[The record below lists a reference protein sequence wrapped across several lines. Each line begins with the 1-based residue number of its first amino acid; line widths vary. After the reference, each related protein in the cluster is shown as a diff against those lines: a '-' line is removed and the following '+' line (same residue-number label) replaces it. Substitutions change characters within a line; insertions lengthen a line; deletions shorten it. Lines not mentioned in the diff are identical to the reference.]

1 MSRTHIWSVSG
12 MRCASC
18 ERLIEDEL
26 KKIPGVVE
34 TEVSLSKKKVGIRLA
49 EGAAE
54 PNLVLINRGLE
65 EHGYKLHEP
74 SAAPTC
80 EVTPSSH
87 RASIWRVALAFC
99 FVLLFAALALD
110 PLRRLLPEA
119 AVGASLIAALGLGVI
134 ASVSTCLAS
143 TGAFFLSMSTRF
155 SGTKALVGIHAGRVV
170 TFVIGGALLGLIGGS
185 LPSSTPLYGVMSLVL
200 GTMFLLFGLQL
211 FGWLPAR
218 LNALIRLPR
227 FFDRFATSTAG
238 KGSAPW
244 VVGAVTFILPCGF
257 TQTAQAI
264 ALASGSP
271 VRGALF
277 MGAFALGTL
286 PVLAGL
292 SAAGSFAVLRGK
304 FFQAVAGAA
313 LVLMA
318 FGQLDGGL
326 SLFGSPVTFGGVAG
340 DVWDNVRSAVAPDV
354 LAQEQL
360 VRMTVQYGAFSPNRF
375 VIKKG
380 IPVRWEVQGVDIS
393 GCASTL
399 VAPRLGINQTLVKG
413 LNVFRFTPKE
423 AGSIPFSCSM
433 GMIRGTFSVVE

>member
-1 MSRTHIWSVSG
+1 

-26 KKIPGVVE
+26 KQIPGVVE
-34 TEVSLSKKKVGIRLA
+34 TEVSLSKKKAGIRLA
-49 EGAAE
+49 EGAPE
-54 PNLVLINRGLE
+54 PNLVLFNRGLE
-65 EHGYKLHEP
+65 VHGYKLHEP
-74 SAAPTC
+74 SAAPVC
-80 EVTPSSH
+80 EVTPTSR
-87 RASIWRVALAFC
+87 RASIWHAALAFC
-99 FVLLFAALALD
+99 AVLVFAALALG
-110 PLRRLLPEA
+110 PLRRSLPEA

-143 TGAFFLSMSTRF
+143 TGAFLLSMSTRF
-155 SGTKALVGIHAGRVV
+155 SGTKALVGIHAGRVI
-170 TFVIGGALLGLIGGS
+170 TFIIGGALLGLLGGS
-185 LPSSTPLYGVMSLVL
+185 LPDSTFVYGVLGLVL

-211 FGWLPAR
+211 LGWLPTR

-244 VVGAVTFILPCGF
+244 VVGAVTFFLPCGF

-277 MGAFALGTL
+277 MGVFALGTL

-326 SLFGSPVTFGGVAG
+326 SLFGSPVTFGGLAA
-340 DVWDNVRSAVAPDV
+340 DLWSNVRTAVVTDA

-360 VRMTVQYGAFSPNRF
+360 IRMTVQYGAFSPNRF

-380 IPVRWEVQGVDIS
+380 VPVRWEVNGVDIS

-399 VAPRLGINQTLVKG
+399 VSPRLGINQTLIKG

-433 GMIRGTFSVVE
+433 GMIRGTFSVVD